1 MKPSTGRQIVL
12 DTETTGLS
20 AEGGDRIIEIGCVE
34 LVARKL
40 TGNNKHFYLNPG
52 RDSHEDA
59 LKVHGISNEFLRDKP
74 KFEAVADDLLD
85 YLSGAEIIIHN
96 AAFDVGF
103 LNKELELSGRPPFKQ
118 FVGSVT
124 DTLAMAKEMFP
135 GKRNSLDALCDRL
148 EVDNSGRTLHGA
160 LLDAELLAGA
170 AMSMCGLVMQ
180 QLTQNRFVEPTTTGT
195 TEWAGL
201 GLLLVMIAAPEA
213 PLMARMIGAIV
224 AAFVGTMIFFAFL
237 RRVTLRS
244 SVIVPIVGIMLGAIV
259 GAVST
264 FVGLATNTLQSLGIW
279 FMGSFTTVLKGQYE
293 PLYVVTVVVV
303 LVFLA
308 ADRFTVAG
316 LGEDIAT
323 NVGLN
328 YRQVVFAGTLLVAVA
343 TGVVTVVV
351 GNLPFLGLIVP
362 NVVSLIIGDNLRTK
376 LPWTCLLGV
385 ALVTVCDIL
394 ARVLIMPFEI
404 PVATILSMVGAVV
417 FIALL
422 LRQRRHA

>member
-160 LLDAELLAGA
+160 LLDAELLAD
-170 AMSMCGLVMQ
+170 VYIN
-180 QLTQNRFVEPTTTGT
+180 LTRGQDALLIDAGPSDQTTIT
-195 TEWAGL
+195 T
-201 GLLLVMIAAPEA
+201 V
-213 PLMARMIGAIV
+213 
-224 AAFVGTMIFFAFL
+224 
-237 RRVTLRS
+237 RVDL
-244 SVIVPIVGIMLGAIV
+244 
-259 GAVST
+259 ST
-264 FVGLATNTLQSLGIW
+264 FMLPVLEANTQELEAHSAVLAQLDKSSAGK
-279 FMGSFTTVLKGQYE
+279 TVWPK
-293 PLYVVTVVVV
+293 
-303 LVFLA
+303 A
-308 ADRFTVAG
+308 A
-316 LGEDIAT
+316 
-323 NVGLN
+323 
-328 YRQVVFAGTLLVAVA
+328 
-343 TGVVTVVV
+343 
-351 GNLPFLGLIVP
+351 
-362 NVVSLIIGDNLRTK
+362 
-376 LPWTCLLGV
+376 
-385 ALVTVCDIL
+385 
-394 ARVLIMPFEI
+394 
-404 PVATILSMVGAVV
+404 
-417 FIALL
+417 
-422 LRQRRHA
+422 